1 MLGREPRCTS
11 TGPSATRDLRRKSE
25 HRSMW
30 CAVRRSV
37 MEFRPAGWS
46 DCVTYIFLVAFIL
59 IMVGELADK
68 SQLLALLLATRYKAW
83 QVLIGIFIATFVVHF
98 FTTLVGQF
106 LGAAIPAGVIPWM
119 TGILFI
125 GFGIWTLR
133 GDKVED
139 EEADKGARFGPIIA
153 TTIAFFLA
161 ELGDKTQI
169 MTLAISVD
177 PGGALLEYLKGAGRR
192 SRRGSRRWL
201 ARGVSRTGRFW
212 AVTMGSTVGMVVADA
227 IAIGIGRLLGK
238 NMPELLMRRVSGVI
252 FILFGLLSIGS
263 VLFG

>member
-1 MLGREPRCTS
+1 M
-11 TGPSATRDLRRKSE
+11 
-25 HRSMW
+25 
-30 CAVRRSV
+30 
-37 MEFRPAGWS
+37 
-46 DCVTYIFLVAFIL
+46 TYIFLVAFIL

-98 FTTLVGQF
+98 FTALVGQ
-106 LGAAIPAGVIPWM
+106 LVGAAIPTGVIPWM

-139 EEADKGARFGPIIA
+139 EEADKGARFGPIVA

-177 PGGALLEYLKGAGRR
+177 PGGALLAYLKGAGPAVQGALAAV
-192 SRRGSRRWL
+192 GSPDN
-201 ARGVSRTGRFW
+201 VSQMGRFW
-212 AVTMGSTVGMVVADA
+212 AVTMGSTFGMVVADA

-238 NMPELLMRRVSGVI
+238 NLPELLLRRVSGVI
-252 FILFGLLSIGS
+252 FILFGVASIGA